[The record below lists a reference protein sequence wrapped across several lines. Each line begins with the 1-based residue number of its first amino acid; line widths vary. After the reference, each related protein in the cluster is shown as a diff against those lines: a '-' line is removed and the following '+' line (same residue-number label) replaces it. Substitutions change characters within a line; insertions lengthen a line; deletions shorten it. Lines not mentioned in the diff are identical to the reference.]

1 MSALGHLYPFS
12 LLLPQVTSAKGL
24 SGSYLPL
31 SMVGVRQKIK
41 DYFWNNPLG
50 WGATYHAHPVAMACA
65 YETVKFMLKEQIVQ
79 KVQSLEPVMMQ
90 DT

>member
-1 MSALGHLYPFS
+1 
-12 LLLPQVTSAKGL
+12 
-24 SGSYLPL
+24 
-31 SMVGVRQKIK
+31 MVGVRQKIK

-65 YETVKFMLKEQIVQ
+65 YETVKYMLKEQIVQ

-90 DT
+90 DAPNLHVEAQDQAHSI